1 MTPLELDH
9 NEKQCFLEWRKT
21 LATYVHAHHHLRL
34 PFAAFGVGVGVD
46 DWVFFFI
53 RSCRLE
59 QQEDLVLTPFEK
71 NLEVWRQLWRV
82 VERSNVIVQVPLQ
95 QLQLQLFIRTKCR
108 LAKRANVQTPDYAQQ
123 IVDARNPMVMCTDL
137 DKYVQEVDPAKKSL
151 LLVNKADLLT
161 TKQR

>member
-1 MTPLELDH
+1 M
-9 NEKQCFLEWRKT
+9 
-21 LATYVHAHHHLRL
+21 
-34 PFAAFGVGVGVD
+34 
-46 DWVFFFI
+46 
-53 RSCRLE
+53 
-59 QQEDLVLTPFEK
+59 LTPFEK

-82 VERSNVIVQVPLQ
+82 VERSNVIVQVPLP

-108 LAKRANVQTPDYAQQ
+108 LGLLNVQTPDYAQQ